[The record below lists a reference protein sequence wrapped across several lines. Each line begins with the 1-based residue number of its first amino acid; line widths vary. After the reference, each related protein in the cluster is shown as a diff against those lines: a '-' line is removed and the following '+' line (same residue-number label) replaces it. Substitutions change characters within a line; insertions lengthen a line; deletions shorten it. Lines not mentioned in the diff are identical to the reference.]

1 MPKKIELDEN
11 FIVEQSQKMSCAEM
25 ARLLGVSAVTI
36 TTRLKK
42 YGITCCGSRKDIEGM
57 KFGKLKVLEF
67 SEDKAKNGTSLWNCI
82 CDCGQKCLSNAAKLL
97 SGRKKSC
104 GCISRTSGDLRPSWK
119 GCGDISGEYWAGVR
133 WNAKSR
139 KLAFDLRIEDAWE
152 MYLQQNRMCSLSGLE
167 IGFFGKKATASLDR
181 IDSNQGYIKGNT
193 QWLHKDVN
201 FMKQALEQ
209 ERFLFLCKKITEN

>member
-67 SEDKAKNGTSLWNCI
+67 SEDKAKKRDFFVELYLRLWTKVFVQC
-82 CDCGQKCLSNAAKLL
+82 C
-97 SGRKKSC
+97 
-104 GCISRTSGDLRPSWK
+104 
-119 GCGDISGEYWAGVR
+119 
-133 WNAKSR
+133 
-139 KLAFDLRIEDAWE
+139 
-152 MYLQQNRMCSLSGLE
+152 
-167 IGFFGKKATASLDR
+167 
-181 IDSNQGYIKGNT
+181 
-193 QWLHKDVN
+193 
-201 FMKQALEQ
+201 
-209 ERFLFLCKKITEN
+209 